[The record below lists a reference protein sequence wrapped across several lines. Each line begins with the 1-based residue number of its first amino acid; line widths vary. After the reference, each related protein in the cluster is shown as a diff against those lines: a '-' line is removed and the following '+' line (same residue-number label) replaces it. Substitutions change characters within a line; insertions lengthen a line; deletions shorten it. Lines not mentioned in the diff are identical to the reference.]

1 MKAVWLMGVETS
13 IFKGK
18 RQTDAQESKLMRKKR
33 GIEDVDV
40 CTVSTFLVFLWTT
53 SETDPM
59 DLKSKMEDGGVGA
72 ERM

>member
-1 MKAVWLMGVETS
+1 MGVETS

-53 SETDPM
+53 SEADPM
-59 DLKSKMEDGGVGA
+59 DVESKMEDGGVGA

>member
-1 MKAVWLMGVETS
+1 MGVETS

-40 CTVSTFLVFLWTT
+40 CTMSTFFVFLWTT
-53 SETDPM
+53 SDTDSKK
-59 DLKSKMEDGGVGA
+59 LKPKMEDGGVGA